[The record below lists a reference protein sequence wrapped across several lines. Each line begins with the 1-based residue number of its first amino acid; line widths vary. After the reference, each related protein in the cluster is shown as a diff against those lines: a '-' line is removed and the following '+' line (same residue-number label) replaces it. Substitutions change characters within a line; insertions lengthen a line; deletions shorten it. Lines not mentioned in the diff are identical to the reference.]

1 MTLKSFSTIMRAF
14 FCGLFFLA
22 AVGGSAATF
31 NVREFGAK
39 ADHTNNDASAIQA
52 AIDGCN
58 QSGGGEVVVPAG
70 NYFAGKIVLKSNV
83 TLKLENGATIW
94 ASGNIEDYEK
104 NPTKDEHGY
113 WCVATNAENIAIA
126 GDGKI
131 VGTGQ
136 AELGRREDE
145 NKTPL
150 PAHRFGIIHFSNCKN
165 VRLRDFGILFSE
177 AHAVVFNECQDVFM
191 NGVSILN
198 NFLRTNTDGIDPIS
212 CTNVFISN
220 CHIVAGDDC
229 ICPKTEKGIPLEN
242 LVVENCILE
251 SIAGAVKL
259 GTGSS
264 GDFRDIKVSNCV
276 IRNSGVGIGLFIKDG
291 GTVERASFSNIS
303 IETTSQDTPINARL
317 RNNIIPIYIDLGKRN
332 PDSLLSH
339 IRDVSFSDIQI
350 ESDNSI
356 VIQGMPERAI
366 ENLTMRNISFRMKK
380 AFDFSAR
387 TKREGGKSTY
397 KDENNTRYVRQP
409 ACVAL
414 AYVNGLTVDNVRVT
428 IDENVFKQF
437 DRSALAIFNSQNG
450 VVQNVRREPLGKTD
464 GQPVVAFSNCTQMF
478 VTGCFAP
485 PGTPVF
491 LGLSGEKTKE
501 IHLAGNDL
509 KQATMPVMRS
519 KEVSSS
525 AVQDAAA
532 QR

>member
-1 MTLKSFSTIMRAF
+1 MRAF
-14 FCGLFFLA
+14 LCGLLFLA
-22 AVGGSAATF
+22 AASGFAATF
-31 NVREFGAK
+31 NIREFGAK
-39 ADHTNNDASAIQA
+39 ADQTNNDASAIQA
-52 AIDGCN
+52 AIDACN
-58 QSGGGEVVVPAG
+58 KSGGGEVVVPSG
-70 NYFAGKIVLKSNV
+70 NYFAGKIVLRSNV

-94 ASGNIEDYEK
+94 ASGNIEDYDK
-104 NPTKDEHGY
+104 NPAKGEHGY
-113 WCVATNAENIAIA
+113 LFVAEKQENIAIV
-126 GDGKI
+126 GEGKV

-136 AELGRREDE
+136 GELGRREDE
-145 NKTPL
+145 NKTTL
-150 PAHRFGIIHFSNCKN
+150 PAHRFGMVQFTGCRNVHF
-165 VRLRDFGILFSE
+165 RDFGMFYSE
-177 AHAVVFNECQDVFM
+177 AHAVVFNECQDIFV
-191 NGVSILN
+191 NGVSIIN
-198 NFLRTNTDGIDPIS
+198 NFLRTNTDGIDPTS

-291 GTVERASFSNIS
+291 GTVERVSFSNIS
-303 IETTSQDTPINARL
+303 IETTSQDTPINSRL

-332 PDSLLSH
+332 PDSPLSR

-356 VIQGMPERAI
+356 VIQGLPERAI
-366 ENLTMRNISFRMKK
+366 ENLTLRNISFRMTK

-397 KDENNTRYVRQP
+397 KDENNTRFVRQP
-409 ACVAL
+409 TCIAL
-414 AYVNGLTVDNVRVT
+414 ANINGLTVDNVRVA

-437 DRSALAIFNSQNG
+437 DRSALAIFNSQHG
-450 VVQNVRREPLGKTD
+450 VVENVRREPAGKTG
-464 GQPVVAFSNCTQMF
+464 GQPVVTFNNCAQMF

-491 LGLSGEKTKE
+491 LGLSGEKTSG

-509 KQATMPVMRS
+509 NQAATPVTRG
-519 KEVSSS
+519 KEVSSG
-525 AVQDAAA
+525 AVPNAAL
-532 QR
+532 QP